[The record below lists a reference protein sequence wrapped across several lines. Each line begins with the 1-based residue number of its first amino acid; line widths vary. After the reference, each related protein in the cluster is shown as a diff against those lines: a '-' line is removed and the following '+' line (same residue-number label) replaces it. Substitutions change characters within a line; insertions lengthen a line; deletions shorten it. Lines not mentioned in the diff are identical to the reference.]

1 MSIIN
6 QRSGVQNIAF
16 QDFNFDGNC
25 ELIVGDISD
34 NGTKYVAYTFIYD
47 YDGNKF
53 IENNIIDDG
62 VATAELHLYKNK
74 TDEQYVYLINTT
86 GQTYGCRTTYFYKGN
101 TKRTIFEERIKYD
114 ENYNEVYT
122 MHDENGNVITEE
134 QYEQLYSEFIK
145 DMELCSYDVD
155 VINISEY
162 ENMSKQEKY
171 NRLKKSYEGFII
183 NN

>member
-1 MSIIN
+1 
-6 QRSGVQNIAF
+6 
-16 QDFNFDGNC
+16 
-25 ELIVGDISD
+25 
-34 NGTKYVAYTFIYD
+34 
-47 YDGNKF
+47 
-53 IENNIIDDG
+53 
-62 VATAELHLYKNK
+62 
-74 TDEQYVYLINTT
+74 
-86 GQTYGCRTTYFYKGN
+86 
-101 TKRTIFEERIKYD
+101 
-114 ENYNEVYT
+114 